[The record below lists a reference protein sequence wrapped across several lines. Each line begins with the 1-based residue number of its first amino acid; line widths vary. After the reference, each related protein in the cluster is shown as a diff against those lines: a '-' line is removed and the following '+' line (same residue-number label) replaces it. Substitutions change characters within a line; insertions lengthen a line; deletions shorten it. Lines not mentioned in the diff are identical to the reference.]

1 MKTKRVLMVMT
12 RDVPATA
19 TNGRERTLRFIQE
32 AIGSDIELHE
42 FKLRSVFETPGVM
55 PKLGAFTRLVHGLLS
70 GAPCALQ
77 IAMFADR
84 RHTTALS
91 QAIKSFGPD
100 VIYVDGIRLAD
111 HLPHIARLAQGRAI
125 IVDFDDL
132 MSRRARAL
140 LGADMPLSAGYLSK
154 FIPAPMM
161 KLINSH
167 VLRDVLLRYEAFCL
181 TRQERDVVEIA
192 NAVTLVSHTDAA
204 ALSDAL
210 DARANRK
217 VHVIAPPVAT
227 VRGLMRPLHPL
238 RFVFIGSDSQLQN
251 RLSIEYLRG
260 LWRRVSPEIELVIY
274 GRMVRQ
280 YEPIPNVRFAGF
292 APTQA
297 DVYTE
302 HSIALCPAFLAGG
315 IKSKVMEAIA
325 HGCAPVGNGMAFEG
339 LGFDDPALAMSEAG
353 FEAFVANPWPHMDT
367 VLQAA
372 GRFAAWCEAEHSVTA
387 FTASWR
393 NLMSLPSDARKQPT
407 PASIPAHQ
415 ALPL

>member
-1 MKTKRVLMVMT
+1 MT

-19 TNGRERTLRFIQE
+19 TNGRERTLRFIQD
-32 AIGSDIELHE
+32 AIGSDIELRE

-55 PKLGAFTRLVHGLLS
+55 PKLGAFARIARGLLT

-84 RHTTALS
+84 RHTAALS

-100 VIYVDGIRLAD
+100 VIYLDGIRLAD
-111 HLPHIARLAQGRAI
+111 HLPHIERLAQGRPV

-140 LGADMPLSAGYLSK
+140 LDAHMPLSAGYLSK
-154 FIPAPMM
+154 SIPAPIMR
-161 KLINSH
+161 LINSRAMH
-167 VLRDVLLRYEAFCL
+167 DALLRYEAFCL
-181 TRQERDVVEIA
+181 TRQEREAVETA
-192 NAVTLVSHTDAA
+192 DAVTLVSHTDAA
-204 ALSDAL
+204 ALSHAL
-210 DARANRK
+210 DARASRK

-251 RLSIEYLRG
+251 RLSIEYLLDVWKRMEPC
-260 LWRRVSPEIELVIY
+260 VELVIY

-280 YEPIPNVRFAGF
+280 YEPVANVRFAGF

-297 DVYTE
+297 DVYDE
-302 HSIALCPAFLAGG
+302 HSVALCPAFLAGG

-325 HGCAPVGNGMAFEG
+325 YGCAPIGNAMAFEG
-339 LGFDDPALAMSEAG
+339 LGYDDPALALSEAN
-353 FEAFVANPWPHMDT
+353 FEAFVANPWPHMDG

-372 GRFAAWCEAEHSVTA
+372 ERFASWCQAEHSVTA

-393 NLMSLPSDARKQPT
+393 NLMSLPTDGRKQPA
-407 PASIPAHQ
+407 PANLPAHQ